1 MKESTDIKQLR
12 KKNMRSR
19 EGAFI
24 LFALAF

>member
-1 MKESTDIKQLR
+1 MKESTDIRQLR

-19 EGAFI
+19 EAALI